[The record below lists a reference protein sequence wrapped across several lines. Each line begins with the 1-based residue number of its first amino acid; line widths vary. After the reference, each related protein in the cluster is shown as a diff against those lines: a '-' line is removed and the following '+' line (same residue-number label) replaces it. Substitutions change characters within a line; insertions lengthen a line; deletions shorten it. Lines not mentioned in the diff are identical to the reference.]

1 MMGHGVTKVGG
12 GVLDW
17 EVRGGFSEE
26 LISEL
31 KPEGGG
37 GIQLLKEWG
46 CRGAVSDRAAG
57 AKDGKGYRGPRGE
70 RR

>member
-1 MMGHGVTKVGG
+1 MGHRVIRVGG

-31 KPEGGG
+31 KPEG
-37 GIQLLKEWG
+37 
-46 CRGAVSDRAAG
+46 
-57 AKDGKGYRGPRGE
+57 
-70 RR
+70 